1 MRFFLFFLMLSTPCL
16 AKPLV
21 VATFSILGDMVHEI
35 GQDKI
40 EVKNLVGPNQ
50 DSHVFEPRPQNA
62 KDLGQADML
71 VINGLGFEGWMD
83 RLVEASGFHGTILV
97 ATNGITPL
105 TYTHHGKTTSDPH
118 AWHSLKNAQVYVD
131 NIVKGLSELVPEEAS
146 FFKSQGETY
155 KKAMENL
162 EKEIHQHLA
171 SIPLD
176 KRKVIT
182 NHSAFAYLGREFD
195 IQFFSPL
202 GISTESEPSA
212 KSVVILIQKI
222 KKEKVQAIFVE
233 NISNRRLLDQ
243 ISNETGV
250 QIGGTLYSDALSLP
264 GTTGDTYLKM
274 MAFNLSSLERVL
286 GDPFTDDAHRPNDL
300 HYDDHRRPHGGDD
313 AHNHSQDQRK

>member
-1 MRFFLFFLMLSTPCL
+1 M

-21 VATFSILGDMVHEI
+21 MTTFSILGDMVHEI

-40 EVKNLVGPNQ
+40 DIKNLVGPNQ

-62 KDLGQADML
+62 KELGQADM
-71 VINGLGFEGWMD
+71 VVVNGLGFEGWMD
-83 RLVEASGFHGTILV
+83 RLIEASGFHGKILV
-97 ATNGITPL
+97 ATKGITPL
-105 TYTHHGKTTSDPH
+105 TYVHHGKTTTDPH

-131 NIVKGLSELVPEEAS
+131 NIVNGLSELVPEEAS
-146 FFKSQGETY
+146 FFKTRGEAY
-155 KKAMENL
+155 KKAIKDL
-162 EKEIHQHLA
+162 ETEIHEQLA
-171 SIPLD
+171 AIPRA

-182 NHSAFAYLGREFD
+182 NHNAFAYLGREFD

-212 KSVVILIQKI
+212 KSVAILIQKI

-250 QIGGTLYSDALSLP
+250 HIGGTLYSDALSLP
-264 GTTGDTYLKM
+264 RTDGDTYLRM
-274 MAFNLSSLERVL
+274 MAYNLSSLAKVL
-286 GDPFTDDAHRPNDL
+286 SD
-300 HYDDHRRPHGGDD
+300 
-313 AHNHSQDQRK
+313 SQQ